1 MKKSDEFKLLSLTQR
16 LILNFAG
23 GHDSDYEGRNVDVRW
38 TQGIITGEF
47 FSKLLELFDI
57 VGQNPALSDMS
68 IKFAKSSKPLLEAS
82 NFSSNID

>member
-1 MKKSDEFKLLSLTQR
+1 LKKSDEFKLLSLIQR

-23 GHDSDYEGRNVDVRW
+23 GNDSDYEGRNVDVRW
-38 TQGIITGEF
+38 TQSIITSEF

-68 IKFAKSSKPLLEAS
+68 LKFAKSSKPLLEA
-82 NFSSNID
+82 